1 MRCNDIKTRDR
12 KHFLG
17 IHSLGL
23 LLADAGGKEAD
34 AGGKDI
40 YIVQWDERFLY
51 CARETDCY
59 IFLPEYMGESL
70 E

>member
-23 LLADAGGKEAD
+23 LLADAGGK
-34 AGGKDI
+34 DI

-51 CARETDCY
+51 WARETDCY